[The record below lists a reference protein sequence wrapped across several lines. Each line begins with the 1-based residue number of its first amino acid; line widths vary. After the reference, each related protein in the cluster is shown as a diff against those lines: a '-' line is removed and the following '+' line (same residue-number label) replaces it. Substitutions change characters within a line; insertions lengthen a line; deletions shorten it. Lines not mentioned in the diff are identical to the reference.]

1 MTATTTPKHQT
12 GRQSVVMTPSNNV
25 TSPIDLDAIAE
36 RIRARIARTM
46 LDIIATGN
54 DLIMAKEKLKHGAF
68 TTWVVDEFGMTDRT
82 ARNYMRTATWAA
94 DKSETVS
101 VLPLTTVYAL
111 AAPSTPEAI
120 TTEVISD
127 LEAGRPVDHHA
138 IESRIRKERQER
150 RRQRLNLQDDVAADQ
165 KKHGVSTRRSKK
177 KRIERFRTGV
187 WTIGMWLQFLDNMD
201 LPCLDDPEVA
211 QEAVDDLKTA
221 RQQLSK
227 LIRRVQDINHLGST
241 S

>member
-1 MTATTTPKHQT
+1 
-12 GRQSVVMTPSNNV
+12 MTPSNNV

-36 RIRARIARTM
+36 RIRTRIARTM
-46 LDIIATGN
+46 LNIIATGN
-54 DLIMAKEKLKHGAF
+54 DLITVKEKLKHGAF
-68 TTWVVDEFGMTDRT
+68 TTWVANEFGMADRT

-120 TTEVISD
+120 RTEVISD

-138 IESRIRKERQER
+138 IESRIRKERQEL
-150 RRQRLNLQDDVAADQ
+150 RRQRLNLQDDVAADR
-165 KKHGVSTRRSKK
+165 KKHGVSTRRSRE
-177 KRIERFRTGV
+177 KRIDQLLTAIML
-187 WTIGMWLQFLDNMD
+187 IGQWVHRLDNMD

-221 RQQLSK
+221 HRRLGK
-227 LIRRVQDINHLGST
+227 LILRVQDINHLGST